1 MSWLNTVKDITTGDR
16 RRDYGHPLLNFLR
29 IALFFNTHLFSK
41 LRTGCFITPLDVA
54 GLMVELKLAR
64 EINTHKE
71 DNWVDIIGYTACV
84 EMMDELMKELGYP
97 IGVHSFEH
105 LKISEWY
112 EVLDRAEHHL
122 K

>member
-1 MSWLNTVKDITTGDR
+1 MSWLDTVKDITTGDR

-54 GLMVELKLAR
+54 GLMIELKLAR
-64 EINTHKE
+64 EINTHKD

-97 IGVHSFEH
+97 IGVHTFEF
-105 LKISEWY
+105 IEIGEWY
-112 EVLDRAEHHL
+112 LILDKAEHHL